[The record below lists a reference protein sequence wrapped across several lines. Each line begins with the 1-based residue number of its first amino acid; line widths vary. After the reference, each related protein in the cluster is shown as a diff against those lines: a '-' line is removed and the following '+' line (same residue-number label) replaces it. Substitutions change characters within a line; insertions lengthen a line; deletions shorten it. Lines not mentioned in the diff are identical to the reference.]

1 MSKWINECHTDP
13 CQSGGTCEDLEDGYR
28 LINFRKSFFFTNLSG
43 YFLGNSTEMTYHEE
57 FLFISSDNAEF
68 SKMEAI
74 LRAKVMIF
82 FKSENSKK
90 RF

>member
-57 FLFISSDNAEF
+57 FLFISSTFTATLY
-68 SKMEAI
+68 I
-74 LRAKVMIF
+74 LYTLLMLVRQT
-82 FKSENSKK
+82 
-90 RF
+90 